1 MYRLLIV
8 EDESWIR
15 MGLESAF
22 DWKAVFGVQLLPSAS
37 NGEEALTRMAECVPD
52 IVLTDIRMPQMNG
65 LELIRTIRARYPLVM
80 VMIISGFAEFEYAQM
95 AIRYGAFCYVLKPI
109 EEDALAGEITNCLE
123 AIRERERQQE
133 AQRLGQ
139 ILRRER
145 IAHSWLT
152 GQASAAKAE
161 TLRPTGRDA
170 RGECSVRV
178 ALLRILWKREPEEDA
193 SLRCQL
199 YDSLRAYVRD
209 MLDGML
215 IVPVDMGGE
224 IALVLDD
231 NFGSTLDRCLE
242 ALNITGQS
250 ELGFSVALGISER
263 NAFGLDGSAMYQEAA
278 RRLNEGLRPES
289 PHPVPENREAAEA
302 LRVFSQ
308 RMRSRDVAAAISEIE
323 AYFGA
328 QTARMRPRVEN
339 DGVAIAFLMSAY
351 RALDQKDSLKNAR
364 AVPAVA
370 ERICLAGDAWQMKN
384 CLIGA
389 ILEWFPGGAPC
400 RTLVAAAL
408 DYIEAHL
415 YEEDLSL
422 NVVSSKLHTNN
433 AYLSHAFKED
443 LGENI
448 LEYIMRRRI
457 EEACQLLKGP
467 GISICDVAEK
477 VGYPNVQYFNRIFK
491 KISGTTPGQYRRN
504 GNKQK
509 SCS

>member
-1 MYRLLIV
+1 MYKLLIV

-22 DWKAVFGVQLLPSAS
+22 DWKTAFNIQLLPSAS
-37 NGEEALTRMAECVPD
+37 NGEEALMRMAECVPD

-65 LELIRTIRARYPLVM
+65 LELIRTIRARYPQMM
-80 VMIISGFAEFEYAQM
+80 VMIISGFAEFEYAQI

-109 EEDALAGEITNCLE
+109 EEDALAGEITSCLDV
-123 AIRERERQQE
+123 IRERERQQE

-145 IAHSWLT
+145 VARGWLT
-152 GQASAAKAE
+152 GQVSAAQAGL
-161 TLRPTGRDA
+161 LRPAGRDPQE
-170 RGECSVRV
+170 ECFVRV

-199 YDSLRAYVRD
+199 YDSLRTYVRD
-209 MLDGML
+209 MLGGML

-224 IALVLDD
+224 TALVLDD
-231 NFGSTLDRCLE
+231 SFGSTLDRCLE
-242 ALNITGQS
+242 ALNISGRS
-250 ELGFSVALGISER
+250 ELGFSVALGVS
-263 NAFGLDGSAMYQEAA
+263 GQSTLGVDGSALYQEAA
-278 RRLNEGLRPES
+278 WRLNEGLRPEG
-289 PHPVPENREAAEA
+289 PRLVPENREAEEA
-302 LRVFSQ
+302 LEVFAHH
-308 RMRSRDVAAAISEIE
+308 MRTRDVAAAISVIE

-328 QTARMRPRVEN
+328 QAAQMRPRSED

-351 RALDQKDSLKNAR
+351 KALDQKDSLKNAHS
-364 AVPAVA
+364 VPAVA
-370 ERICLAGDAWQMKN
+370 ERICLATDAGQMKN

-389 ILEWFPGGAPC
+389 ILDWFPGGASC
-400 RTLVAAAL
+400 RALVAAAL
-408 DYIEAHL
+408 GYIEAHL

-422 NVVSSKLHTNN
+422 SVVASKLHTHY

-448 LEYIMRRRI
+448 LEHIMRRRI
-457 EEACQLLKGP
+457 EEACHLLKRP
-467 GISICDVAEK
+467 EMSISDVAEK

-491 KISGTTPGQYRRN
+491 KVSCTTPGQYRRN
-504 GNKQK
+504 GNK
-509 SCS
+509 